1 MLIKV
6 CYGVTCQSIFSA
18 SRDKSV
24 NMWSRGTQ
32 HPVQQFQGHDLVV
45 TALDINKGI
54 LLVHLY
60 LNLCSQNDTKIQV

>member
-1 MLIKV
+1 
-6 CYGVTCQSIFSA
+6 
-18 SRDKSV
+18 
-24 NMWSRGTQ
+24 MWRHGTQ